1 MSDKNTPVKAS
12 NEMAPGTRETA
23 QTLEP
28 AVDIFEINDGLVVV
42 ADLPGVDKENAS
54 VRVDDGLLTIEGK
67 TAASTHGEPLFSE
80 YSPLNF
86 YRQFRLGI
94 HNPLRQWSVRRY
106 ARQWMP
112 IDRNQDALSA
122 DGRVIMERGA
132 EESEVKNP

>member
-86 YRQFRLGI
+86 YRQFRLGEE
-94 HNPLRQWSVRRY
+94 V
-106 ARQWMP
+106 
-112 IDRNQDALSA
+112 DQDKIKADMKYGVLTIQLPKAESA
-122 DGRVIMERGA
+122 KPKRI
-132 EESEVKNP
+132 EVKVG